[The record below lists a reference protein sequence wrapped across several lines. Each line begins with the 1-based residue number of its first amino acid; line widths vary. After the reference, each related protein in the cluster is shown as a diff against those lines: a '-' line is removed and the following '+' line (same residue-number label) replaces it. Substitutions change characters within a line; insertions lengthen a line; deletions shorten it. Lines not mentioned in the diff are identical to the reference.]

1 MLYNDLKKQKRNFL
15 CCMTIM
21 TNIEK
26 LITETDCEN
35 ILIKL
40 MENPDTNNRL
50 LQTNITNSLY
60 RVTVKDE
67 QMIMKIST
75 NIDIELENNKK
86 LELEL
91 FFPTLYKSLIY
102 ENKLFSFYEKYDGP
116 LSFLFRGRRIG
127 KKLGKSIMEQL
138 EMFTTI
144 YYNVFNVYPMCNI
157 SNFLFKC
164 TDEKYITYNKKKIY
178 LHGFQIKLFDYEISL
193 LETKSPIKII
203 DYFFLDNISKYVSH
217 LAILKFKDDNQKS
230 ILANMRN
237 KNIDNVYNRQYTDE
251 WDLLVESFIEWLLR
265 EDLLY
270 EFIIYANKKPI
281 NFPYIYPDI

>member
-164 TDEKYITYNKKKIY
+164 TDEKYITYNKKKIFYMVFKLNY
-178 LHGFQIKLFDYEISL
+178 LTMK
-193 LETKSPIKII
+193 
-203 DYFFLDNISKYVSH
+203 
-217 LAILKFKDDNQKS
+217 
-230 ILANMRN
+230 
-237 KNIDNVYNRQYTDE
+237 
-251 WDLLVESFIEWLLR
+251 
-265 EDLLY
+265 
-270 EFIIYANKKPI
+270 
-281 NFPYIYPDI
+281 